1 MKTILLILMQTW
13 KKFFLNIH
21 SSGMIPMPKS
31 VLLIA
36 LALTFA
42 FGASRDLS
50 AQQTARSQNKSIQLE
65 VSQSGGRFQTR
76 SLRTTKEG
84 IEISLPGGGGAL
96 IAWGFMDE
104 FKVNKT
110 VDADLNKAL
119 SSTNSIRRV
128 QLLKPHI
135 EPLLPFAAV
144 KEGTSNIHGL
154 VDEYL
159 QSVIKINDW
168 LAAYEISQL
177 LPLDRAP
184 DYLII
189 PLYRIVEKMFVL
201 HNNDKALRLI
211 NQLLKARPTVEFN
224 RETTALAKRLAEQRL
239 FEPAY
244 ELTRSS
250 LKGANGLNARKFA
263 LRCAYLSLELQ
274 ELNRAEDYITQANTY
289 DVIDDTESK
298 ELLNL
303 SLGVQA
309 FKTGRSRLALNH
321 LGQALATASVSSD
334 IKQTALYYNFFIYS
348 QFDQK
353 LIAKNISEEML
364 LLFPDGAYTN
374 ALAE

>member
-1 MKTILLILMQTW
+1 MITTLNALLRTW
-13 KKFFLNIH
+13 KKF
-21 SSGMIPMPKS
+21 SWSGIGLLS
-31 VLLIA
+31 ILVLTISG
-36 LALTFA
+36 T
-42 FGASRDLS
+42 SELS
-50 AQQTARSQNKSIQLE
+50 ANQTSRSQNKSIQLE

-76 SLRTTKEG
+76 SLRTTEEG
-84 IEISLPGGGGAL
+84 IEISLSGGGGAL

-110 VDADLNKAL
+110 VNPDLNKAL
-119 SSTNSIRRV
+119 SSTNPIRRV

-135 EPLLPFAAV
+135 DPLLPFAAA

-168 LAAYEISQL
+168 LAAYEISQS
-177 LPLDRAP
+177 LPLERAP

-201 HNNDKALRLI
+201 ENNDKALHLLS
-211 NQLLKARPTVEFN
+211 QLLAARPTLEFN

-239 FEPAY
+239 FGPAY

-250 LKGANGLNARKFA
+250 LEGASGLDARKFA
-263 LRCAYLSLELQ
+263 LRSAYLSLEL
-274 ELNRAEDYITQANTY
+274 EALDRAGDYIARANTFE
-289 DVIDDTESK
+289 VIDDVESK
-298 ELLNL
+298 ELLKL
-303 SLGVQA
+303 ALGVQA
-309 FKTGRSRLALNH
+309 FKAGDSRLALNH
-321 LGQALATASVSSD
+321 LGQALATASMRSD
-334 IKQTALYYNFFIYS
+334 IKQTALYYNYYIYS
-348 QFDQK
+348 QMGQK
-353 LIAKNISEEML
+353 LIVENIFEEMS